1 VFRWCVLEDE
11 EREIHIVLSEE
22 QAAGGGLSAV
32 SNLEMRLLE
41 IQGLKRLKPSLR
53 ERRASG
59 PDENLPGYLE
69 SLPQYHEYVGTT
81 EY

>member
-1 VFRWCVLEDE
+1 
-11 EREIHIVLSEE
+11 VLSEE
-22 QAAGGGLSAV
+22 RAAGGGLGAV

-59 PDENLPGYLE
+59 QDENLPGYLE
-69 SLPQYHEYVGTT
+69 SPPQYRESVGTID
-81 EY
+81 